1 MLNRAPQCKQNRAS
15 PGFSSRHRRHRTGDH
30 PLAIQLPAI
39 TDREPPTST
48 RATPLAAPNG
58 RKPNRGTDLNR
69 HNQDIPGL

>member
-1 MLNRAPQCKQNRAS
+1 MHTEPRLAGILLPAPRAP
-15 PGFSSRHRRHRTGDH
+15 HGDH

-39 TDREPPTST
+39 ADREPPTGT
-48 RATPLAAPNG
+48 RATPPLAAPNG